1 MPELKIAIETLSLRQ
16 PFKKALQTAAQLGA
30 AAVEIDVR
38 NELRV
43 EEFSQTALRQ
53 LRKMLEDLNL
63 KVSAV
68 TFPTRGG
75 YDESRDL
82 DRRLAATRSAMKF
95 AYEVGARVVVNQ
107 IGQVPDDPPN
117 PQGDFP
123 PGDLP
128 EENLPQGDLLIE
140 SLMNLSDYGQRVGAF
155 FAVRTGNGSAE
166 HLARLIDRLPE
177 ESLGVSLDP
186 GALIVQGETPQ
197 DAISILGRRI
207 LHVHA
212 NDAVRDLSPGRA
224 TEVTL
229 GRGSA
234 DFPALLGALEE
245 FNYRGWFTIERRD
258 GDNPIG
264 EIGDAVKYLR
274 SL

>member
-16 PFKKALQTAAQLGA
+16 PFKKALQTASQLGA

-38 NELRV
+38 NELRMD
-43 EEFSQTALRQ
+43 EFSRTALRQ
-53 LRKMLEDLNL
+53 LRKMLDDLNL

-68 TFPTRGG
+68 NFPTRGG

-82 DRRLAATRSAMKF
+82 DRRLTATRSAMKF

-107 IGQVPDDPPN
+107 IGQIPTDPPD
-117 PQGDFP
+117 PQG
-123 PGDLP
+123 
-128 EENLPQGDLLIE
+128 NLPQGNLLIE
-140 SLMNLSDYGQRVGAF
+140 SLTNLSAYGQRVGAF
-155 FAVRTGNGSAE
+155 FAVRTGNGPAE
-166 HLARLIDRLPE
+166 HLARLIDHLPE

-186 GALIVQGETPQ
+186 RALIVQGETLQ

-212 NDAVRDLSPGRA
+212 NDAVRDLSLGRA
-224 TEVTL
+224 IEVTL

-234 DFPALLGALEE
+234 DFPALLGAL
-245 FNYRGWFTIERRD
+245 
-258 GDNPIG
+258 
-264 EIGDAVKYLR
+264 
-274 SL
+274 